1 MLQHTFYWVYAY
13 RKSHRVY
20 HNNQDSRIVSKYVLL
35 KNKTIFVLCN
45 IFFVFKIVFTMRQL
59 CNQRWQLIKQNYLTR
74 TYLPKSNKTA
84 NSISW

>member
-35 KNKTIFVLCN
+35 KNKTIFVLSVIYSLFLKSFLQCA
-45 IFFVFKIVFTMRQL
+45 
-59 CNQRWQLIKQNYLTR
+59 NYAI
-74 TYLPKSNKTA
+74 NVD
-84 NSISW
+84 NW